1 MKKKSISYK
10 LYNVSRYI
18 GRIKSITKDIE
29 ILSTRNPKKIV
40 KRAKNKITNKLFYRI
55 KNKLIK
61 KL

>member
-10 LYNVSRYI
+10 LYNVSRFI
-18 GRIKSITKDIE
+18 GRIASITKDIE

>member
-10 LYNVSRYI
+10 LYNVSRSI
-18 GRIKSITKDIE
+18 VRIASITKDIE

>member
-10 LYNVSRYI
+10 LYNVSRSI
-18 GRIKSITKDIE
+18 GRIVSITKDIE

>member
-10 LYNVSRYI
+10 LYNVSRSI
-18 GRIKSITKDIE
+18 GRIASITKDIE

-55 KNKLIK
+55 KK
-61 KL
+61 

>member
-10 LYNVSRYI
+10 LYNVSRSI
-18 GRIKSITKDIE
+18 GRNASITKDIE

>member
-10 LYNVSRYI
+10 LYNVSRSI
-18 GRIKSITKDIE
+18 GRIASITKDIE

-40 KRAKNKITNKLFYRI
+40 KRAKNKITNKLLYRI